1 MESSV
6 RLNKFIA
13 SNGLLSRRKIDEL
26 IEQGRVTVNK
36 KTVTELGY
44 KINPEADKV
53 FVDGE
58 HIKPDTKKIY
68 IMLYKPHGV
77 ITSVSD
83 EKKRTTV
90 IDLIKI
96 NQKIFP
102 VGRLDYSTSGLLLL
116 TNDGGLANKLM
127 NPKSRVYKTYY
138 AELSRPLEEKHRL
151 KLSGGIKIEGVMTA
165 PSIIK
170 FPKTNDYLRL
180 TISIHEGRN
189 RQIHNM
195 FEHFGYFVRVLRRIE
210 YAGLNLGGLKEGEW
224 RYLTSEEISS
234 LIKIV
239 KDTPGNYIK
248 SAGSR
253 KRSFRKADDKFKV
266 RERKNRFK
274 KTESSVEKND
284 KKQGFN
290 KKLREDRGIE
300 LGFKKINAMKDSNG
314 NNKTGTKV
322 NFSSG
327 KERKDLKKEY
337 KKSDRFRNGNK
348 KTDIKR
354 NHKKSS
360 KSNYKER

>member
-26 IEQGRVTVNK
+26 IEQGRVTVNR

-44 KINPEADKV
+44 KINPETDKV
-53 FVDGE
+53 SVDGE

-68 IMLYKPHGV
+68 ILLYKPQGV

-90 IDLIKI
+90 IDLINI

-102 VGRLDYSTSGLLLL
+102 VGRLDYGTSGLLLL

-127 NPKSRVYKTYY
+127 NPKSKVYKTYY

-151 KLSGGIKIEGVMTA
+151 KLTGGIKIEGVLTA
-165 PSIIK
+165 PAIVK

-224 RYLTSEEISS
+224 RYLTSEEISA
-234 LIKIV
+234 LNKIV
-239 KDTPGNYIK
+239 KDTPENYVK
-248 SAGSR
+248 SSGDR
-253 KRSFRKADDKFKV
+253 KRRYRKADDKFKIG
-266 RERKNRFK
+266 ERKNRFK
-274 KTESSVEKND
+274 KTESSVERKD
-284 KKQGFN
+284 KILGFN
-290 KKLREDRGIE
+290 KKRHEDRGIE
-300 LGFKKINAMKDSNG
+300 LGFKKINSQKESNG
-314 NNKTGTKV
+314 YNKTGTKGSL
-322 NFSSG
+322 ND
-327 KERKDLKKEY
+327 RKDRKEFKKDY
-337 KKSDRFRNGNK
+337 KKSDRVRAGNINI
-348 KTDIKR
+348 DIKR
-354 NHKKSS
+354 KYKK
-360 KSNYKER
+360 KK